1 MINTNQKRFILAIDL
16 GTTSIRTLT
25 FDMQTQEFLNI
36 NQRRIKQYYPQPNWV
51 EQDAE
56 EIYSVINSCLKET
69 VKDLPEHLI
78 YGLGLTN
85 QRETVVAWDRTT
97 GKPLANAIVWQCR
110 RTYAECE
117 KMRQDKK
124 INKFIRSRTG
134 LFPDSYFSATKI
146 KWLLE
151 NNKAVQDALKKH
163 NLCVGTLD
171 SYTVFRLT
179 NGKSFITDHS
189 NASRTLLYN
198 IVKQDYDVDL
208 LEFFNIPREILP
220 DIVDCDACVGE
231 TIISGKR
238 IAIGG
243 ILGDQQASLLGQACT
258 KLGEVKTTFGTGAFM
273 LANIGEK
280 PYLSEDLITTIAWK
294 TREGTTYAF
303 EGQMYSA
310 GACINWLIDR
320 LRLINSAKESEVL
333 AKSVADSGGVLF
345 IPALAGLGAP
355 FWKGNAKAEFRG
367 ITLATTDAHLVRA
380 VLRSIAYNARA
391 VYDSMIKCVDFD
403 KTIMRV
409 DGGMTANSMFVQ
421 FLSDILRAPI
431 KVSEEKESTSLGA
444 CFMCGL
450 AFGAFKNLSSLHSLY
465 KSSKTYRP
473 TAHDIDRETHYK
485 AWLDIIKNLD

>member
-1 MINTNQKRFILAIDL
+1 MITSNQKRFILAIDL
-16 GTTSIRTLT
+16 GTTSIRTLCY
-25 FDMQTQEFLNI
+25 DLQTHEFLNI
-36 NQRRIKQYYPQPNWV
+36 NQRRIKQFYPHPNWV

-56 EIYSVINSCLKET
+56 EIYSVIHSCLKET
-69 VKDLPEHLI
+69 VKDLPENLI
-78 YGLGLTN
+78 FGLGLTN

-110 RTYAECE
+110 RTYEECE

-124 INKFIRSRTG
+124 INKFIRSKTG

-151 NNKAVQDALKKH
+151 NNKAVQTALKQH

-179 NGKSFITDHS
+179 GGKSFITDHS

-198 IVKQDYDVDL
+198 LVKQDYDVDL

-231 TIISGKR
+231 TIVSGKK

-258 KLGEVKTTFGTGAFM
+258 KVGEVKTTFGTGAFM

-294 TREGTTYAF
+294 TREGTNYAF

-320 LRLINSAKESEVL
+320 LRLIDSAKESETL
-333 AKSVADSGGVLF
+333 AKSVPDSGGVLF

-391 VYDSMIKCVDFD
+391 VYDSMIKCVDFE
-403 KTIMRV
+403 KTVMRV
-409 DGGMTANSMFVQ
+409 DGGMTMNNMFVQ
-421 FLSDILRAPI
+421 FLSDILHAPI

-465 KSSKTYRP
+465 KSSKTFRP
-473 TAHDIDRETHYK
+473 TAHDTDREAHYT
-485 AWLDIIKNLD
+485 AWLDVIEKI

>member
-1 MINTNQKRFILAIDL
+1 MISSNQKRFILAIDL
-16 GTTSIRTLT
+16 GTTSIRTLCY
-25 FDMQTQEFLNI
+25 DMQTQEFLNI

-56 EIYSVINSCLKET
+56 EIYSVISACLKQT

-78 YGLGLTN
+78 FGIGLTN

-110 RTYAECE
+110 RTFAECE

-124 INKFIRSRTG
+124 INKFIRSKTG

-198 IVKQDYDVDL
+198 LVKQDYDKDL

-220 DIVDCDACVGE
+220 DIVNCDDCVGE
-231 TIISGKR
+231 TTVLGKT
-238 IAIGG
+238 IQIGG

-258 KLGEVKTTFGTGAFM
+258 KVGEVKTTFGTGAFM

-294 TREGTTYAF
+294 TREGTNYAF

-320 LRLINSAKESEVL
+320 LRLIDSAKESEAL
-333 AKSVADSGGVLF
+333 AKSVPDSGGVLF

-391 VYDSMIKCVDFD
+391 VYDSMLKCVDFD

-409 DGGMTANSMFVQ
+409 DGGMTANAMFVQ
-421 FLSDILRAPI
+421 FLSDILHAPI

-450 AFGAFKNLSSLHSLY
+450 TFGAFKSLSSLHSLY

-473 TAHDIDRETHYK
+473 TAHDTEREAHYK
-485 AWLDIIKNLD
+485 AWLDIIESV